1 MLLNYSRFSNN
12 NLTNEGPYDVHREDK
27 IELPDGHPLNTFKK
41 VAGALDVGVVYC
53 LVDGGDVLSVGH
65 EVGPVV
71 APPVSPDPQLARA
84 HEDDHE
90 EDHDEAQEIVPS
102 HLLFMFLVNEER
114 QP

>member
-1 MLLNYSRFSNN
+1 MTAY
-12 NLTNEGPYDVHREDK
+12 
-27 IELPDGHPLNTFKK
+27 
-41 VAGALDVGVVYC
+41 

-90 EDHDEAQEIVPS
+90 EDHDEAQEIVPR
-102 HLLFMFLVNEER
+102 HLLFVFLVSEGR
-114 QP
+114 QPW